1 MKIDLHR
8 AVLAPVAGA
17 VNVGADV
24 VALGRVLRSTH
35 TRAFPVAGPL
45 WGTVT
50 GAALRAAGQPPLPP
64 EVERWL
70 RHGRAVDTTR
80 MRDEL
85 GFAPERT
92 SVEAAKAAVG

>member
-1 MKIDLHR
+1 MLR
-8 AVLAPVAGA
+8 A
-17 VNVGADV
+17 
-24 VALGRVLRSTH
+24 TH
-35 TRAFPVAGPL
+35 TRALPVAGPL

-50 GAALRAAGQPPLPP
+50 GAARRAAGQPPLPP